1 MAERADAFTRHDKE
15 LREIVASFHASVERG
30 ANAVADAEAKA
41 AKLVKDA
48 ETRAIALRA
57 KGVKDAAGHDDEAAD
72 AVRRMLELGES
83 REAVMALT
91 DWSAERVRE
100 SQRPGGGKG

>member
-15 LREIVASFHASVERG
+15 LREVVTAFHASVERG
-30 ANAVADAEAKA
+30 VNAVADAEAKA
-41 AKLVKDA
+41 AKMVKDA
-48 ETRAIALRA
+48 EARAVALRA
-57 KGVKDAAGHDDEAAD
+57 EGVRDAAGHDDQAAA

-100 SQRPGGGKG
+100 SQRSGGKG